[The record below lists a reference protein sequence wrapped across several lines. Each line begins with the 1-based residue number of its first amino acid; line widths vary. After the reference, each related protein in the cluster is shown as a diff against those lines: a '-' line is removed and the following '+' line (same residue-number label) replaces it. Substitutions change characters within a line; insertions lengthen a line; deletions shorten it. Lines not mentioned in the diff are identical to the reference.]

1 MNLGMQDFPVS
12 HLSWSSKEEAAS
24 EAQKNFI
31 S

>member
-1 MNLGMQDFPVS
+1 MNLGMPDFPVS
-12 HLSWSSKEEAAS
+12 HLLWYSKEEAAS